1 MKLTKQK
8 LKKMGWSF
16 GSSDGERAFVA
27 LINKTMKTEK
37 AKKDFLD
44 LFNQPV
50 DKIIGKRIYKNKII

>member
-44 LFNQPV
+44 LGNYPLTT
-50 DKIIGKRIYKNKII
+50 GK